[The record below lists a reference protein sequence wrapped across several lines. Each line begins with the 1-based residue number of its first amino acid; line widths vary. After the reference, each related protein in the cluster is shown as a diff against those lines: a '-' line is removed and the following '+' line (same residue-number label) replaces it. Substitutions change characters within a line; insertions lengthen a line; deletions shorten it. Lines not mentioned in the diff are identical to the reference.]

1 VTTPRQHLH
10 QQLLRLPLG
19 QPVGGGH
26 LEMVYRVLSGAWR
39 VRHCGHIDLTP
50 EQSRAFFDWVGEH
63 THQQL
68 PNRDSVLVAW
78 EPFTHLQ
85 DSVLGATIGIIEK
98 HGIDHVSMPAIARAA
113 GISLDALHST
123 FGTLPELIEAQREFL
138 LEQVHQGDVETRKP
152 TARTVLRE
160 EVARF
165 FDHQIALARSWSL
178 THQGLSQKAARELV
192 TTPLYA
198 EILTSETFDP
208 EALAAAY
215 FIDAHRTP
223 DPDEP
228 HIPVPRDLRDLML
241 HVLG

>member
-1 VTTPRQHLH
+1 MTTLRQNLRE
-10 QQLLRLPLG
+10 QLLHVPLG
-19 QPVGGGH
+19 PAVGGGR

-39 VRHCGHIDLTP
+39 VRHCGHIDLTSP
-50 EQSRAFFDWVGEH
+50 QSRSFFEWVGAH
-63 THQQL
+63 TDQQL
-68 PNRDSVLVAW
+68 HRRDSVLVEW

-98 HGIDHVSMPAIARAA
+98 HGIDQVSMPAIARAA

-123 FGTLPELIEAQREFL
+123 FGTLPELIAAQREYL
-138 LEQVHQGDVETRKP
+138 QEQVHQGDVETSTP

-178 THQGLSQKAARELV
+178 THQGLSQKRARELV
-192 TTPLYA
+192 NTPLYA
-198 EILTSETFDP
+198 EILTAQQLDP
-208 EALAAAY
+208 AALAAAY

-228 HIPVPRDLRDLML
+228 LIPVPLDLRDLML
-241 HVLG
+241 RALD